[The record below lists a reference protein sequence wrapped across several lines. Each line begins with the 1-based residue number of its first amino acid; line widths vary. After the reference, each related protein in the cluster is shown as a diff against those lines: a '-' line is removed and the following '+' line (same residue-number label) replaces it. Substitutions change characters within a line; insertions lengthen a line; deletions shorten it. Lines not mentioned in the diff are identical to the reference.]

1 MPKRVMAL
9 AAFILLALGGYGVVR
24 FVAPAN
30 SREAKVASVDLPS
43 AVPVVTAAA
52 EVRIFEDSVKVQGN
66 LRAKNF
72 ALVSPRSDG
81 MLEDIAVREGDEVV
95 AGKTLLFRGDTT
107 NLEKRVQMARQ
118 DLLAARFARE
128 QQSASVQKT
137 DVELRRAEKD
147 FARFEALYKEKAVSK
162 SLFEDKQS
170 AYDQLRS
177 MKQLVQS
184 GLSMAR
190 ETERK
195 AASSLAMA
203 EKDLQDAYM
212 YAPINGVVT
221 KRMAEP
227 GEMGTRGKPILRIDD
242 VGTVEAVAYLP
253 GQFYGDVREG
263 KTTVRLGVE
272 GRWERSARVTYKS
285 AVVDPTLRTFEIRT
299 VLSGDEHSV
308 VPGVLVNMRV
318 VRTERSGVGVPY
330 EALLERNAGRVLFL
344 TDGRTAREIPVTPG
358 LETGGW
364 VEIARGEVSS
374 GDAVVVQG
382 QTRLSDGA
390 AVAVRGADL
399 QSGTVRSSDQTKGQ

>member
-1 MPKRVMAL
+1 MPKRVLVL
-9 AAFILLALGGYGVVR
+9 ATLMLLALGGYGVAR
-24 FVAPAN
+24 FVGPAN
-30 SREAKVASVDLPS
+30 SREVKGASVDQPQ
-43 AVPVVTAAA
+43 AMPVVTVPA
-52 EVRIFEDSVKVQGN
+52 EVRSFEDSLKVQGT

-81 MLEDIAVREGDEVV
+81 MLEEIAVNEGDRVE

-128 QQSASVQKT
+128 QQAASVRKT
-137 DVELRRAEKD
+137 DVELRRAKSD
-147 FARFEALYKEKAVSK
+147 FDRFEALYQEHAVSK
-162 SLFEDKQS
+162 SVYEDKQ
-170 AYDQLRS
+170 AVYDQLQS

-184 GLSMAR
+184 GLAMAR

-195 AASSLAMA
+195 AEASLAVA

-212 YAPINGVVT
+212 YAPISGVVT

-227 GEMGTRGKPILRIDD
+227 GEMGSRGKPILRIDD

-263 KTTVRLGVE
+263 RTSVRLGE
-272 GRWERSARVTYKS
+272 EERWERVAPVTYKS
-285 AVVDPTLRTFEIRT
+285 PVVDPTLRTFEIRT
-299 VLSGDEHSV
+299 VLSGDGEHV

-318 VRTERSGVGVPY
+318 VRTERRGVGVPY
-330 EALLERNAGRVLFL
+330 EALLERNSGKVIFL
-344 TDGRTAREIPVTPG
+344 TDGQTAREVSVTPG

-364 VEIARGEVSS
+364 VEIVRGEVAS

-382 QTRLSDGA
+382 QSRLSDGSM
-390 AVAVRGADL
+390 V
-399 QSGTVRSSDQTKGQ
+399 TVRNRETKLLSPDSAGER